1 MKKDPTEAD
10 LLDML
15 VAELNAK
22 SFCILRNHQ
31 VGRAL
36 ALASDLDPVF
46 AATPF
51 CEGNFYGRRTKRFGR
66 LLKRSPHVAPLVLD
80 PLILAAVARILGS
93 SEELRVGKEC
103 VSTCRYRWSPYH

>member
-1 MKKDPTEAD
+1 MKKDLTEAD

-51 CEGNFYGRRTKRFGR
+51 CEGNFYGRRTKRFGS
-66 LLKRSPHVAPLVLD
+66 LLKRS
-80 PLILAAVARILGS
+80 R
-93 SEELRVGKEC
+93 SEEHTSELQSLMRISYAVFCLKKKKKN
-103 VSTCRYRWSPYH
+103 T

>member
-1 MKKDPTEAD
+1 
-10 LLDML
+10 ML

-22 SFCILRNHQ
+22 GFCILRNHQ

-51 CEGNFYGRRTKRFGR
+51 CEGNFYGRRTKRFGS
-66 LLKRSPHVAPLVLD
+66 LLKRSPHVAPLVLA
-80 PLILAAVARILGS
+80 PLILAAVERILGAGCDRIQLTPAQAIEHHRG
-93 SEELRVGKEC
+93 EESGTAACRDRVC
-103 VSTCRYRWSPYH
+103 PNM